1 MITIKALKNCI
12 KEAADE
18 NSNFGTGQD
27 AVDQQLHKYL
37 RAELELPDYYGENLD
52 ALYDCLTEVCE
63 PVILKI
69 PQAVAAGSELGWY
82 GARLLTVIQDAAAAN
97 PNLQVELI

>member
-1 MITIKALKNCI
+1 MKTVTLALARMQSI
-12 KEAADE
+12 R
-18 NSNFGTGQD
+18 
-27 AVDQQLHKYL
+27 QLHKYL

-69 PQAVAAGSELGWY
+69 PQAAVAAGSELGWY
-82 GARLLTVIQDAAAAN
+82 GARLLTVVQDAAAAN

>member
-1 MITIKALKNCI
+1 MKTVTLALARMQSI
-12 KEAADE
+12 R
-18 NSNFGTGQD
+18 
-27 AVDQQLHKYL
+27 QLHKYL

-69 PQAVAAGSELGWY
+69 PQAVAAGSEFLVWRKTAYSCTGC
-82 GARLLTVIQDAAAAN
+82 RRCKS
-97 PNLQVELI
+97 

>member
-1 MITIKALKNCI
+1 MKTVTLALAKMR
-12 KEAADE
+12 
-18 NSNFGTGQD
+18 S
-27 AVDQQLHKYL
+27 VRQLHHYL
-37 RAELELPDYYGENLD
+37 RAQLELPDYYGENLD

-69 PQAVAAGSELGWY
+69 PQAVAADSELGWY
-82 GARLLTVIQDAAAAN
+82 GQRLLLVMQDAAAAN

>member
-1 MITIKALKNCI
+1 MKTVTLALARMQSI
-12 KEAADE
+12 R
-18 NSNFGTGQD
+18 
-27 AVDQQLHKYL
+27 QLHKYL

-52 ALYDCLTEVCE
+52 ALYDCLTEDCA

-69 PQAVAAGSELGWY
+69 PHAVAAVSELDWY
-82 GARLLTVIQDAAAAN
+82 GERLHTVVQDADSAN

>member
-1 MITIKALKNCI
+1 MFFTIKTITIFR
-12 KEAADE
+12 E
-18 NSNFGTGQD
+18 NIFYNLYVS
-27 AVDQQLHKYL
+27 LSMHKYL

-82 GARLLTVIQDAAAAN
+82 GARLLTVVQDAAAAN

>member
-1 MITIKALKNCI
+1 MKTVTLALARMQSI
-12 KEAADE
+12 R
-18 NSNFGTGQD
+18 
-27 AVDQQLHKYL
+27 QLHKYL

-69 PQAVAAGSELGWY
+69 PQAVALGWY
-82 GARLLTVIQDAAAAN
+82 GARLLTVVQDAAAAN

>member
-1 MITIKALKNCI
+1 MKTVTLALARMQSI
-12 KEAADE
+12 R
-18 NSNFGTGQD
+18 
-27 AVDQQLHKYL
+27 QLHKYL

-69 PQAVAAGSELGWY
+69 PQAVAAGSELRSEERRVGKECRSRWSPY
-82 GARLLTVIQDAAAAN
+82 H
-97 PNLQVELI
+97 

>member
-1 MITIKALKNCI
+1 MKTVTLALARMQSI
-12 KEAADE
+12 R
-18 NSNFGTGQD
+18 
-27 AVDQQLHKYL
+27 QLHKYL

-69 PQAVAAGSELGWY
+69 PQAVAAGSEWVGM
-82 GARLLTVIQDAAAAN
+82 AQDC
-97 PNLQVELI
+97 LQLYRMPPLQILIFK

>member
-1 MITIKALKNCI
+1 MKTVTLALS
-12 KEAADE
+12 EMQ
-18 NSNFGTGQD
+18 S
-27 AVDQQLHKYL
+27 VPQLHQYL
-37 RAELELPDYYGENLD
+37 RRQLELPAYYGGNLD

-69 PQAVAAGSELGWY
+69 PHELAAAPDLGGY
-82 GARLLTVIQDAAAAN
+82 GAKLLLVMQEAAAAN

>member
-1 MITIKALKNCI
+1 MATTK
-12 KEAADE
+12 
-18 NSNFGTGQD
+18 
-27 AVDQQLHKYL
+27 
-37 RAELELPDYYGENLD
+37 DYCRRNQD

-82 GARLLTVIQDAAAAN
+82 GVRLLTVVQDAAAAN

>member
-1 MITIKALKNCI
+1 MKTVTLVL
-12 KEAADE
+12 
-18 NSNFGTGQD
+18 TGMQSIR
-27 AVDQQLHKYL
+27 QLHKYL
-37 RAELELPDYYGENLD
+37 RAELELPEYYGENLD

-82 GARLLTVIQDAAAAN
+82 GARLLTVVQDAAAAN

>member
-1 MITIKALKNCI
+1 MKNCI

-27 AVDQQLHKYL
+27 AVDQAAAY
-37 RAELELPDYYGENLD
+37 YYGENLD

-82 GARLLTVIQDAAAAN
+82 GARLLTVVQDAAAAN